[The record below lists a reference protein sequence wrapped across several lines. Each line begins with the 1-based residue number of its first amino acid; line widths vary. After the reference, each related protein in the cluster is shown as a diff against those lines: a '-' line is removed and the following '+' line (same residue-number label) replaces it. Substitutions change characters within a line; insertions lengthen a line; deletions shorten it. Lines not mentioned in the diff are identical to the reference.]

1 MLQPL
6 PDGWRWLQT
15 KTTKRQQQQQN
26 KKKKIKKQKKGNVTL

>member
-15 KTTKRQQQQQN
+15 KTTKRQQQQN